1 MRFDFITKPDA
12 HFRELLQG
20 ASVAFVLKA
29 LAAGL
34 TFGFNVLVG
43 RTLGADGAG
52 LYFLSLTVV
61 TIATVFGRVGLD
73 NAVLRHIA
81 TGAAT
86 SDWHSVQGVRRKAL
100 TLAFGASV
108 VAGVATFLLAP
119 WLSESLFSK
128 PELTRPVRWMT
139 LAVVPMVFVILQAEM
154 LKGLKRIFASQLV
167 HGVLVPGLALLGL
180 YLLGTKYGVRGPI
193 WAYTG
198 AAVVSALVGLFF
210 WWRSTPP
217 FRIGG
222 GHFPTRRLLDSS
234 IPLFLVASTDLIM
247 AWVGI
252 FALGVWGTKADVGV
266 FSMASRTALLISLV
280 LIAVNTIAAP
290 KFAALYGKSDMEAL
304 ESTAVRS
311 TWLMLAFASPV
322 LILFLLIP
330 GWVMGLFGP
339 EFVVGAV
346 PLMILALGQF
356 VNVATGSVAYLLMMS
371 GHERL
376 VRNNVAAAAI
386 LNVILTVILVPI
398 AGIVGAAIATAV
410 SLAAKNLIAAYL
422 VRSRLKVATLRI
434 QMPQLAGRRNEPDEG
449 NLEP

>member
-1 MRFDFITKPDA
+1 MRLDFIRKPDA
-12 HFRELLQG
+12 HFRELLHG
-20 ASVAFVLKA
+20 ASIAFVLKV

-34 TFGFNVLVG
+34 TFGFNVLLG
-43 RTLGADGAG
+43 RTLGAEGAG

-61 TIATVFGRVGLD
+61 TIATVFGRMGLD
-73 NAVLRHIA
+73 NAVLRYIA
-81 TGAAT
+81 AGAAT
-86 SDWHSVQGVRRKAL
+86 NDWPSVQGIRRKAL
-100 TLAFGASV
+100 SLALGASV
-108 VAGVATFLLAP
+108 TAGTATFLLAP
-119 WLSESLFSK
+119 WLCESLFSQ
-128 PELTRPVRWMT
+128 PELTRPLRWMT

-167 HGVLVPGLALLGL
+167 HGVLVPGLALIGL
-180 YLLGTKYGVRGPI
+180 YLLGARYGVRGPI

-198 AAVVSALVGLFF
+198 AALLAALVGLFF
-210 WWRSTPP
+210 WWWSTPHLP
-217 FRIGG
+217 IGG
-222 GHFPTRRLLDSS
+222 GSFSTRRLLDSS
-234 IPLFLVASTDLIM
+234 IPLFWVASTDLVM

-290 KFAALYGKSDMEAL
+290 KFAALYRNSDMEAL

-311 TWLMLAFASPV
+311 TYMMLAFASPV
-322 LILFLLIP
+322 LITFLIIP

-339 EFVVGAV
+339 EFVVGAL

-356 VNVATGSVAYLLMMS
+356 VNVATGSVGYLLMMS

-386 LNVILTVILVPI
+386 LNIILTVILVPI
-398 AGIVGAAIATAV
+398 AGILGAAIATAV
-410 SLAAKNLIAAYL
+410 SLAVKNLAAAYL
-422 VRSRLKVATLRI
+422 VRSHLKVATLRI
-434 QMPQLAGRRNEPDEG
+434 QMPRLAGERTRAGGGDPEP
-449 NLEP
+449 